1 MTEDHQEKAIR
12 LLDIIDGVVSQ
23 DDSYPEPNLP
33 FSVNGDGS
41 VVFDAKVSA
50 ELAKPENADLID
62 WAHKNVLSLF
72 EWGVRQ
78 VKHLIFVLMI
88 STLSGLQYIY

>member
-1 MTEDHQEKAIR
+1 MTEDHQDKAVR

-33 FSVNGDGS
+33 FSVNEDGS

-50 ELAKPENADLID
+50 ELAKPENADLVD

-72 EWGVRQ
+72 E
-78 VKHLIFVLMI
+78 
-88 STLSGLQYIY
+88 